1 MSPRATSYMLL
12 FGGFPGGSVLKNP
25 PANAG
30 DSGDMDSIP
39 QRRKWQPISVLLTGK
54 FHGQWALVGDSP

>member
-1 MSPRATSYMLL
+1 MLL

-30 DSGDMDSIP
+30 DSGDMDLIP
-39 QRRKWQPISVLLTGK
+39 WRRKWQPISVLLTGK